1 MKNKRIV
8 EDDFLKYAEDTDL
21 FEEISSLD
29 SWGEVDDSTE
39 EIDTEN
45 IEDISFSET
54 DIEDEDFEDEIVKAL
69 KNELL
74 VPEYNRRYVVFTDK
88 RTGET
93 IKGIPMAQI
102 GNDAFL
108 LKVNGKLKKYKLEN
122 MKFDY

>member
-8 EDDFLKYAEDTDL
+8 EEDFLKYTEDNDL

-29 SWGEVDDSTE
+29 SWGEVDD
-39 EIDTEN
+39 DTGDLDAED
-45 IEDISFSET
+45 IEDISFSEM
-54 DIEDEDFEDEIVKAL
+54 DVEDENYEDEIVKAL

-88 RTGET
+88 KTGEKV
-93 IKGIPMAQI
+93 KGTPMAQI